1 MNGAS
6 STCGNDDCLW
16 PGILA
21 KLAKLFSEGE
31 VFGKVHG

>member
-16 PGILA
+16 GILA